1 MFVRRLPRSRHEG
14 LGFLITQTRVAPDRG
29 RALPRD
35 CGISLNVMTSSR
47 CLEFSSD
54 SPHEG
59 DELACDSGDDDVVMF
74 SSGREVT
81 VAFAES
87 HLSFPG
93 DVLDGCGEMFL
104 SLLDQERDTSGET
117 VGPGGFDE
125 SSACVG
131 VAGFGDAAEAAVIAA

>member
-1 MFVRRLPRSRHEG
+1 MSVRRLPRSRREG
-14 LGFLITQTRVAPDRG
+14 LGFLITSTRVAPDRG

-35 CGISLNVMTSSR
+35 LDLSFKLMTSSSR
-47 CLEFSSD
+47 LEFSSD

-59 DELACDSGDDDVVMF
+59 DELACDGGDDDVMMLA
-74 SSGREVT
+74 SGREMSVPL
-81 VAFAES
+81 AES

-93 DVLDGCGEMFL
+93 DVLDGCGKMFL
-104 SLLDQERDTSGET
+104 SLLDEERDTSGET

-131 VAGFGDAAEAAVIAA
+131 VAGFGDAAETAMVAA